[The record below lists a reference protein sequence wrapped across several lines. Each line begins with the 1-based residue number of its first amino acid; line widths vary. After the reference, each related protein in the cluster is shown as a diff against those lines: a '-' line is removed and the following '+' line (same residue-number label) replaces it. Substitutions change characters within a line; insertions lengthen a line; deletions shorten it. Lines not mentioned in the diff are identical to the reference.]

1 MKLGTGGSEI
11 SPSVIHNTSATS
23 MEVIVVVV
31 LSILLK
37 LLLAFPVPSLLFF
50 QCLNGTLEGT
60 GHLDTASQTR
70 RYKIEQLCDSCLG
83 TIGCQNPRCILAP
96 DKRSN
101 RKQCASHGVAG
112 VVGVSDTSPHYTSA
126 WDQCSE
132 TAPEGQCGTRERSWY
147 CLGETGSIDRS
158 IPPLPHFA
166 SAHLG
171 DE

>member
-23 MEVIVVVV
+23 MVVIVVVV

-83 TIGCQNPRCILAP
+83 TIGCQNPRFILAL

-112 VVGVSDTSPHYTSA
+112 VVGVSDTSPHYTA
-126 WDQCSE
+126 WDQCSG
-132 TAPEGQCGTRERSWY
+132 TGPEGSVVRERGRGIVWGR
-147 CLGETGSIDRS
+147 LGPSIVPSRYFLTWS
-158 IPPLPHFA
+158 FCFSPPWP
-166 SAHLG
+166 
-171 DE
+171 